1 MKKKK
6 DRFIPLSMRS
16 DLNLDLTDSFT
27 VKEIKKKKKLKILI
41 EEIPNERKTKR
52 NRGLFD

>member
-41 EEIPNERKTKR
+41 EEIPNERKR
-52 NRGLFD
+52 HNRGLFD